1 MIKFVNAKIN
11 LGLQIVRRRE
21 DGYHD
26 LQTLFYPI
34 GLYAGTPSNPV
45 EFCDILEVTPSAGE
59 KGTFEFV
66 SSSPYPAEQNL
77 VYKAAKLYYES
88 FPSAPAMRISLE
100 KHIPDGAGIGGGS
113 ADASLTLRMLN
124 EANGNVASGSEANGN
139 EVNGK
144 TATDAELA
152 EMALMLGADCPF
164 FLLNAPAYAEGV
176 GEKLEPVPLNL
187 SGYWLLLVRPFV
199 RISTKEAFAGVTP
212 RKSTFDLRGLP
223 LFSINTWKF
232 LVHNDFEDSIFPQ
245 YPELAAIKRQLY
257 ATGALYA
264 SLTGSGSCLYGI
276 YPSAEAAASAADS
289 LRTDSTIQSSYLLK
303 L

>member
-11 LGLQIVRRRE
+11 LGLQIVRRRD

-34 GLYAGTPSNPV
+34 GLHAGTPENPV
-45 EFCDILEVTPSAGE
+45 EFCDILEVTPSSGTSGSVGSSSQV
-59 KGTFEFV
+59 GTFEFF
-66 SSSPYPAEQNL
+66 SASPYAAEQNL
-77 VYKAAKLYYES
+77 VYKAAKSYYDR

-124 EANGNVASGSEANGN
+124 EANGFA
-139 EVNGK
+139 
-144 TATDAELA
+144 ATDAELTG
-152 EMALMLGADCPF
+152 MALKLGADCPF

-176 GEKLEPVPLNL
+176 GEKLEPVPLDL
-187 SGYWLLLVRPFV
+187 AGYWLLLVRPYL

-223 LFSINTWKF
+223 LFSIDTWKY

-245 YPELAAIKRQLY
+245 FPQLAAIKKNLY
-257 ATGALYA
+257 ATGAIYA
-264 SLTGSGSCLYGI
+264 SLTGSGSCLFGI
-276 YPSAEAAASAADS
+276 YLSEQAAAQAAES
-289 LRTDSTIQSSYLLK
+289 LRSDSTIQSSYLLQ